1 MKRNNKLIFT
11 ISQLSGGGAEN
22 VMIMLS
28 NYFSERGYEVF
39 ILVTN
44 QSEQKANKDKISDHV
59 NLYFLF
65 DYLPRIKIPFSQ
77 KAVGLICDLFEWKK
91 KMVPD
96 FWAKKSFY
104 NVYNEYVDAM
114 CRFLS
119 DKQDYTVVAFLQPSS
134 QIAMAA
140 VSRMGNRIFL
150 SERTDPIR
158 YFKSRYAPYFLK
170 NFYSHITGMV
180 FQTENAM
187 SEYRK
192 YIDIPRVVIANPIP
206 AGLPEP
212 FEGQREKR
220 IVNFCRLS
228 REKNIHLLLDAFED
242 FSNDNDEYS
251 LEIYG
256 DGILK
261 FELESYS
268 KTLSSADRIHFYP
281 FSEDIHS
288 KIHKASMFVSS
299 SDYEGMSNSMLE
311 AMAIGLPVIC
321 TDCPIGGARA
331 VITDHENGI
340 LVPVNDK
347 IAMSNALRELA
358 DDVKLSKKIGRNAAK
373 IRGILN
379 EQSICRKWEDFIFN
393 IKH

>member
-1 MKRNNKLIFT
+1 MSNEKKLIFT

-22 VMIMLS
+22 VMVMLS
-28 NYFSERGYEVF
+28 NYFAEHGYEVN

-44 QSEQKANKDKISDHV
+44 QSEQKAKKDKISGLV
-59 NLYFLF
+59 NLYFIL
-65 DYLPRIKIPFSQ
+65 DHIHLANTPFSQ
-77 KAVGLICDLFEWKK
+77 KAVGLACGLYKK
-91 KMVPD
+91 NKKPIPD
-96 FWAKKSFY
+96 FLAKKSFFNLY
-104 NVYNEYVDAM
+104 KEYIDAM
-114 CRFLS
+114 CFFLR
-119 DKQDYTVVAFLQPSS
+119 DKQEYTVVAFLQPSS

-150 SERTDPIR
+150 SERSDPLQ
-158 YFKSRYAPYFLK
+158 YFQSRYAPYFLK
-170 NFYSHITGMV
+170 NYYPNINGMV
-180 FQTENAM
+180 FQTEDSRA
-187 SEYRK
+187 EYK
-192 YIDIPRVVIANPIP
+192 KWINVSGAVIANPIP

-212 FEGQREKR
+212 YLGTREKK
-220 IVNFCRLS
+220 IINFCRLS

-311 AMAIGLPVIC
+311 AMAMGLPVIC
-321 TDCPIGGARA
+321 TDCPIGGASA
-331 VITDHENGI
+331 VITNLENGI
-340 LVPVNDK
+340 LVPVKDK
-347 IAMSNALRELA
+347 LALSNAMRELA
-358 DDVKLSKKIGRNAAK
+358 QDVELAEEIGINAAK